1 MPTDNKALAKHN
13 ESKLPTP
20 NKLFILSI
28 SSGQCGAKFVVCYRF
43 LPPVTLCV
51 GTFYRLGNAFHK
63 NQAIGNAQKCEWNR
77 ERVEIWKTAGQS
89 TEFVACPSPRFSSP
103 FPSAPSTIFPLH
115 FTSLHSAHKHTHANV
130 TRQKIGWKVFFAPD
144 PFTLCWYINFP
155 VKWKSFS
162 RSLFN

>member
-1 MPTDNKALAKHN
+1 MKRWFMPTDNKALAKHN

-115 FTSLHSAHKHTHANV
+115 FTALRPQPHPRECHEAENWVKSFLCPRPLHSLLIHK
-130 TRQKIGWKVFFAPD
+130 
-144 PFTLCWYINFP
+144 FP
-155 VKWKSFS
+155 S
-162 RSLFN
+162 